1 MKLKPL
7 NLLKLAGVASLALG
21 MQAAQ
26 TAVAET
32 FPDKPVK
39 VVVPFPAAGGTDT
52 ITRIV
57 TDKLADVLG
66 QPMVIENRGGGNTII
81 GAHAAANAPADG
93 YTLMSTLDM
102 TMTIL
107 PAVYQSLPFDP
118 QADFDPVSLLARV
131 PALFVAHPSVPAN
144 NLQELIEYSKE
155 HPNELNYA
163 SAVLYGQLLGEQL
176 KSVSGLSYTYVPY
189 KGAAEAMNALVGG
202 NVDFLMLDIA
212 TGLGFIN
219 EGKLKALAITSPER
233 NPQLPD
239 VPTVGEAGYPE
250 LEMSVWYALYAPDGT
265 PRDRIDT
272 INAGVREV
280 LALPE
285 VQKRLQELGHD
296 AAPSSPEEL
305 AAMIQTDSVKW
316 AKAAKDGNIRLD

>member
-1 MKLKPL
+1 MKPL
-7 NLLKLAGVASLALG
+7 NILTLASITALALG
-21 MQAAQ
+21 MQP
-26 TAVAET
+26 AVAET
-32 FPDKPVK
+32 YPDKPVK

-57 TDKLADVLG
+57 TDKLADVLD

-81 GAHAAANAPADG
+81 GAHAAATAPADG

-118 QADFDPVSLLARV
+118 QDDFDPVSLLARV
-131 PALFVAHPSVPAN
+131 PALFVAHPSVPAD

-155 HPNELNYA
+155 NPNELNYA

-176 KSVSGLSYTYVPY
+176 KSVSGLTYTYVPY

-219 EGKLKALAITSPER
+219 DGKLKALAITSPER
-233 NPQLPD
+233 NPLLPD
-239 VPTVGEAGYPE
+239 VPTVGESGHPE
-250 LEMSVWYALYAPDGT
+250 LEMSVWYALYAPKGT

-272 INAGVREV
+272 VNAGVREV
-280 LALPE
+280 LAMPE
-285 VQKRLQELGHD
+285 VQQRLEKLGHD
-296 AAPSSPEEL
+296 AAPSTPEEL
-305 AAMIQTDSVKW
+305 AAMIQEDSVKW